1 MATVLPDNP
10 ASQVQ
15 FFKNR
20 AEAWVSE
27 AASIGLSDAQALAV
41 RDATLAAEAAWR
53 RAYDAREAARMATQ
67 DWEFAAKTLRE
78 VGGSAI
84 RTIKSFA
91 EATGTPGVYSA
102 ASIPIPARPG
112 PKARSP
118 EERDNAVPRIR
129 TCSARPDSHGN
140 VVIEWTCGEGATKGA
155 GFGMF
160 YRVYRAIDGGERIL
174 LDAVGS
180 PGAGKRT
187 CRFTDTAI
195 PIGTRTA
202 EYAVTPMR
210 GGGVGRS
217 GPIAMVQ
224 FGGEGVGRGWGGGEA
239 KGPITHSQVRA
250 SKWPPS

>member
-1 MATVLPDNP
+1 LEGSLYRSLKSLHERPDSDAMATVLPDNP

-41 RDATLAAEAAWR
+41 RDLAAAAEAAWR

-67 DWEFAAKTLRE
+67 DWEFAAKALRE
-78 VGGSAI
+78 VGG
-84 RTIKSFA
+84 
-91 EATGTPGVYSA
+91 
-102 ASIPIPARPG
+102 
-112 PKARSP
+112 
-118 EERDNAVPRIR
+118 NAVPRIR
-129 TCSARPDSHGN
+129 TCSARPDSRGS
-140 VVIEWTCGEGATKGA
+140 VVVEWTCGEGATKGA

-160 YRVYRAIDGGERIL
+160 YRVYRAIDGGERVL

-187 CRFTDTAI
+187 CRFTDTTI

-202 EYAVTPMR
+202 EYTVTPMR
-210 GGGVGRS
+210 GGGVGPS

-224 FGGEGVGRGWGGGEA
+224 FGAVTRKTGATMRLA
-239 KGPITHSQVRA
+239 A
-250 SKWPPS
+250 